1 MSLARS
7 ALDLVYPRQCRLCGE
22 TRGCGQFSFLCDD
35 CFTGASRLQ
44 PPWCEICG
52 FPFSGEVSTPFQC
65 PNCSEM
71 KLNFDKAVA
80 VMRFR
85 GVVRLAIHGLKY
97 SQQTYWFKVLRA
109 WLHAGADA
117 LVDRSQIDCVIPI
130 PLYPRRER
138 ERGFNQAWLLLQSI
152 TQKWKI
158 TSHRYALARV
168 RETETQTHLDR
179 QERMI
184 NLRGAFEVRQAGVV
198 YGKRVL
204 LVDDVLT
211 TGSTANECSRV
222 LREAGATSIFVFTL
236 ARG

>member
-1 MSLARS
+1 
-7 ALDLVYPRQCRLCGE
+7 
-22 TRGCGQFSFLCDD
+22 
-35 CFTGASRLQ
+35 
-44 PPWCEICG
+44 
-52 FPFSGEVSTPFQC
+52 
-65 PNCSEM
+65 M